1 MRMGLAAWLSL
12 LVYNV
17 VSALF
22 NINRC
27 RRGYVRLLRMLYAVS
42 KINVLALN
50 QMFYILFQLM
60 GSRMKSSN
68 ATNAN
73 VKGILPENGSP
84 LGFHSQR
91 PFLILHSM
99 NLGYRLKG

>member
-73 VKGILPENGSP
+73 GKGILPEMGHHWVSIA
-84 LGFHSQR
+84 SD
-91 PFLILHSM
+91 HSM
-99 NLGYRLKG
+99 SMSMSMTV